1 MLRRG
6 GSRFRS
12 PADRRVTIAT
22 RFPVYRQVGR
32 RPSQV
37 YVDEAMSPAASG
49 LPERRLSDG
58 VFWRTYAEV
67 GDQIEER
74 AAGLLLLSGTTGCH
88 PIQLSAP
95 RPLEIATAFGHADTV
110 LREDRKVLDDLLAAG
125 SVLEIE
131 VQRSKTSPSHLPDTV
146 FAEDHPLVVT
156 VRPSDIED
164 DLPAS
169 PLVRGTDTAPDKHLP
184 EPR

>member
-1 MLRRG
+1 
-6 GSRFRS
+6 
-12 PADRRVTIAT
+12 VTIAA

-37 YVDEAMSPAASG
+37 YVDEAMSPSASG
-49 LPERRLSDG
+49 SPERRLSDG

-74 AAGLLLLSGTTGCH
+74 AAGLLLLSGATGCH
-88 PIQLSAP
+88 PIQLSPP
-95 RPLEIATAFGHADTV
+95 RPLEIATAFGHADAV
-110 LREDRKVLDDLLAAG
+110 LREDRKVLDGLLAAG

-131 VQRSKTSPSHLPDTV
+131 VRRSKTSPSQLPDTV

-156 VRPSDIED
+156 VRPDSIVD

-169 PLVRGTDTAPDKHLP
+169 PLAAGSAAAPDEYSA